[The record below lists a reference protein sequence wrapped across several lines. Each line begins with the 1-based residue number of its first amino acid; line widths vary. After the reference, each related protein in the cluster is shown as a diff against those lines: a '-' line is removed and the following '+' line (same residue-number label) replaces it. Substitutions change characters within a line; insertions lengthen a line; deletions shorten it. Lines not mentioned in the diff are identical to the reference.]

1 MPETKASVL
10 LDVLLL
16 DTTALTLAPEMPA
29 PNALVEISSLDAAIT
44 SIFPALTDAPS
55 IFAVVFALFL
65 KYATFP
71 PRVTPPKVAW
81 SALVEALME
90 F

>member
-16 DTTALTLAPEMPA
+16 DTTALMLAPEIPA
-29 PNALVEISSLDAAIT
+29 PNAFVEISSFEAAIT
-44 SIFPALTDAPS
+44 LTFPALTEAPS

-71 PRVTPPKVAW
+71 PRVTPPKDA
-81 SALVEALME
+81 
-90 F
+90 